1 MFQGRLA
8 QLVRAYKILIVLYN
22 MNKKYICSICGKEFT
37 EWRKPKVIREAK
49 SIPLFCSRKCQG
61 KYSASKMKTH
71 ICSFNK
77 HTKAAYNNWKCIYC
91 GKIFRTRKEK
101 QTHYKKDHNGITK
114 GAWNKGL
121 TKETNSSLKNAS
133 NKLKENFQNN
143 LQKYGWKINPK
154 STEKAR
160 LKQIENYKKNPK
172 QINPR
177 GKAGWYKGIWCDS
190 SWELAYV
197 LWCENNNIL
206 LKRCTNSL
214 PYCYKGKLHYYTPD
228 FEING
233 EIIEIK
239 GYCSDKD
246 KEKIKQYPNIKV
258 LYKNDLQ
265 PILEWVKEKY
275 GKDFI
280 KLYEVNKKV
289 KLQKLN

>member
-1 MFQGRLA
+1 M
-8 QLVRAYKILIVLYN
+8 
-22 MNKKYICSICGKEFT
+22 KKYICKVCGKEFL
-37 EWRKPKVIREAK
+37 EWRKPKAIKEGK
-49 SIPLFCSRKCQG
+49 FIPLFCSRKCQG
-61 KYSASKMKTH
+61 KYSSSKVKKH
-71 ICSFNK
+71 ICNFHNK
-77 HTKAAYNNWKCIYC
+77 TKIGGWKCTIC
-91 GKIFRTRKEK
+91 GEIFKTRKQLQEHRKLKHVK
-101 QTHYKKDHNGITK
+101 QI
-114 GAWNKGL
+114 WNKGL

-133 NKLKENFQNN
+133 NKIKENFQSN

-154 STEKAR
+154 SIEKAR
-160 LKQIENYKKNPK
+160 LKQIENYKKNPR

-177 GKAGWYKGIWCDS
+177 GKAGWYKGMWCDS
-190 SWELAYV
+190 SWELAYI
-197 LWCENNNIL
+197 LWCENHNVS
-206 LKRCTNSL
+206 LKRCINSL
-214 PYCYKGKLHYYTPD
+214 PYYYKGRLHYYTPD

-246 KEKIKQYPNIKV
+246 KAKIKQYPNIKV

-289 KLQKLN
+289 KLRKLN

>member
-1 MFQGRLA
+1 
-8 QLVRAYKILIVLYN
+8 

-61 KYSASKMKTH
+61 KYCASKVKKHVCNFHNKT
-71 ICSFNK
+71 NV
-77 HTKAAYNNWKCIYC
+77 NGWKCIYC
-91 GKIFRTRKEK
+91 GKIFRTRREK
-101 QTHYKKDHNGITK
+101 QTHYKEDHNSITQH
-114 GAWNKGL
+114 AWNKGL
-121 TKETNSSLKNAS
+121 TKETHKSLKNAS
-133 NKLKENFQNN
+133 NKLKINFKNN
-143 LQKYGWKINPK
+143 LQKYGWKINPQ
-154 STEKAR
+154 SIEKGR
-160 LKQIENYKKNPK
+160 LKQIENYRRNPR

-177 GKAGWYKGIWCDS
+177 GKAGWYKEIWCDS
-190 SWELAYV
+190 SWELAYI
-197 LWCENNNIL
+197 LWCENHGVNI
-206 LKRCTNSL
+206 KRCSESL
-214 PYCYKGKLHYYTPD
+214 PYYYKNELHYYTPD
-228 FEING
+228 FIIN
-233 EIIEIK
+233 EKDIIEIK

-280 KLYEVNKKV
+280 KLYKVNKKV